1 MARHAVI
8 LAGGSGT
15 RFWPLSREQAPKQL
29 LSVFGEDSL
38 LIDALERADE
48 VIGDGGQI
56 HIVVGKSLLDELRNH
71 ILSHKKWGRMPV
83 NYIVE
88 PHARNTAP
96 ALALAA
102 SVIAAGDEDATIA
115 MLPSDHL
122 IESGERWA
130 TTMATA
136 FVAAEDGSLVTIG
149 LQPTRPETGFGYIQA
164 DQADDVQPDAPKAN
178 ALPVKRFI
186 EKPDLAAAQS
196 YLEQGGYYWN
206 SGMLVAR
213 ADAILSEL
221 KAVQVA
227 HPDALAAAHNS
238 EMVGACKALV
248 KAPQSSWLH
257 WLFEKLPSE
266 PFDKAVLELSDKVKV
281 VPTAI
286 EWSDVGSLLALE
298 ALQEPNAQG
307 TRIIG
312 QGVDIDSVNTTN
324 YSSSRLVAT
333 LGLNDVIVV
342 DTEDATLIA
351 AKNRAQDVRQI
362 VDALQGRGAPEIKQ
376 SQTSLRPWGSWTM
389 LTRGIGYQVKEI
401 EVLSGCSLSLQKHQQ
416 RSEHWIVIEGTA
428 SVEIDGQIQE
438 VSAGQSVFIPMDA
451 LHRLSNDSDSSLR
464 VVEVAVGAYLGEDD
478 IERFDDEYGR

>member
-29 LSVFGEDSL
+29 LSVFGKDSL
-38 LIDALERADE
+38 LIGALERADE
-48 VIGDGGQI
+48 IIGSDGQI
-56 HIVVGKSLLDELRNH
+56 HIVVGKSLADELRNH
-71 ILSHKKWGRMPV
+71 ILAHEKWGV
-83 NYIVE
+83 ASLNYIIE

-102 SVIAAGDEDATIA
+102 SMIAASDEDALIA

-122 IESGERWA
+122 AESGKCWIA
-130 TTMATA
+130 TMEAA
-136 FVAAEDGSLVTIG
+136 FEAAKDGSLVTIG
-149 LQPTRPETGFGYIQA
+149 LQPTAPETGFGYIQA
-164 DQADDVQPDAPKAN
+164 DDSQLDTAKINVF
-178 ALPVKRFI
+178 PVKRFV
-186 EKPDLAAAQS
+186 EKPDLETAQS

-213 ADAILSEL
+213 ADAILNEL
-221 KAVQVA
+221 KAVQVT
-227 HPDALAAAHNS
+227 HPNAPAAAHNS
-238 EMVGACKALV
+238 EMLGACKALT
-248 KAPQSSWLH
+248 KAPESSWLH

-281 VPTAI
+281 VPTTI

-298 ALQEPNAQG
+298 ALQKPNAQG

-312 QGVDIDSVNTTN
+312 QGLDIDSVNTTN

-333 LGLNDVIVV
+333 LGLNNVIVV

-351 AKNRAQDVRQI
+351 AKDRAQDVRQI
-362 VDALQGRGAPEIKQ
+362 VDGLHSRGAPEIKQ

-389 LTRGIGYQVKEI
+389 LTRGIGYHVKEI
-401 EVLSGCSLSLQKHQQ
+401 EVVPNGSLSLQKHQQ

-428 SVEIDGQIQE
+428 SVEIEGQVQK
-438 VSAGQSVFIPMDA
+438 VPAGQSVFIPVGA
-451 LHRLSNDSDSSLR
+451 LHRLSNEGDSLLR
-464 VVEVAVGAYLGEDD
+464 IVEVAVGSYLGEDD